1 MEYVKSAGASNEDG
15 PTDKLYREGLEAYW
29 GQQYSDAIPKF
40 EEVKRLFPQ
49 HSEVER
55 LLQTSQQAIAE
66 GKDRSGFGGLAALG
80 IVAVIIIFLIVG
92 VIIIAGVAILLL
104 RRKGKA
110 KPSPSASTPS

>member
-55 LLQTSQQAIAE
+55 LLQSSQQAIAE
-66 GKDRSGFGGLAALG
+66 GKDQSGFSAGWLVGGVFVVLFL
-80 IVAVIIIFLIVG
+80 IIAVIIIAVIVFL
-92 VIIIAGVAILLL
+92 LM
-104 RRKGKA
+104 RRRGKA
-110 KPSPSASTPS
+110 KAVPSAMASTA